1 MIERKEKSYVHCPVC
16 DKLLMK
22 CFGNSEI
29 VIRCGKCNRDIEV
42 VVKQRM
48 ITVSEVR
55 KGSGAETTGEVR
67 VSVPMNQMRTKE
79 KLNLLSTY

>member
-29 VIRCGKCNRDIEV
+29 VIRCGKCNRDI
-42 VVKQRM
+42 M
-48 ITVSEVR
+48 TSIL
-55 KGSGAETTGEVR
+55 GAALASKSPR
-67 VSVPMNQMRTKE
+67 FQSKRTCC
-79 KLNLLSTY
+79 